1 MSQKLQVTELDFD
14 LIKDNLKTFLKN
26 QNEFTDYNF
35 EGSGMSQI
43 VDLLAYNTHYLA
55 MNANFAMNEAFLDTA
70 TLRSSV
76 VSHAKKLGYTPR
88 SARSPVA
95 YVDVTLNSSTAASA
109 TLAKGT
115 RFTTKID
122 NSTYGFVTNEDL
134 SVTPSNGI
142 MRFINVPIYEGTL
155 VTSRYTVDLNN
166 IEQKFMVTDTR
177 ADTTTLQVSVQN
189 SASDLTTTVYTLATD
204 ITQVT
209 SGADVYFI
217 QENADGKFEVYFGD
231 GVVGSAISNGNIVQL
246 QYVVTNKEKANGANL
261 FSTTSVDGE
270 TDVTVATLIAAR
282 GGAEPESISSIKF
295 NAPLDYSSQ
304 GRAVTT
310 QDYKTILP
318 QVYAGTKAVQVW
330 GGEDNDPPIYGQ
342 VFLSV
347 RTKSGVNLT
356 QAQKNSIANDLKKYN
371 VASIRPTFVNPEV
384 TKIKL
389 KTNFK
394 FDSKT
399 TTKSV
404 GDIETLI
411 RQTITNYNNSDL
423 QNFDV
428 VFRHS
433 KLSRLI
439 DATDTSILSNTTRIT
454 LNKVLTP
461 TLNTVTQY
469 IINFNNP
476 LYNPHTGHN
485 SAMGGITS
493 STGFTIAGN
502 TNTLYI
508 DDDGI
513 GNIRTYYLVGGTT
526 RNYVDET
533 AGTIDYKTGKIVLT
547 DLNITS
553 TSTGNNISIDILP
566 ASNDIVSVRNQLLEI
581 DLGSVS
587 IDGTVDIIVSGGS
600 SAGTGYTTT
609 QNTY

>member
-1 MSQKLQVTELDFD
+1 MAKKHQVTELDFD
-14 LIKDNLKTFLKN
+14 LIKDNLKTYMKN

-35 EGSGMSQI
+35 EGSGLSQI
-43 VDLLAYNTHYLA
+43 IDLLAYNTHYLA
-55 MNANFAMNEAFLDTA
+55 MNANFAMNESFLDSA

-88 SARSPVA
+88 SCRAPVA
-95 YVDVTLNSSTAASA
+95 YVDVTLNSSSATSA

-115 RFTTKID
+115 RFTTKVD
-122 NSTYGFVTNEDL
+122 GSTYGFVTNDDV
-134 SVTPSNGI
+134 SVTPSNGV
-142 MRFINVPIYEGTL
+142 MRFANIPVYEGTL
-155 VTSRYTVDLNN
+155 ITSRYTVDLNN
-166 IEQKFMVTDTR
+166 IEQKFLVSDVR
-177 ADTTTLQVSVQN
+177 GDTTTLNVSVQN
-189 SASDLTTTVYTLATD
+189 STSDVTTTVYTLATD

-209 SGADVYFI
+209 SGANVYFI
-217 QENADGKFEVYFGD
+217 QEGSDGKFEIYFGD

-246 QYVVTNKEKANGANL
+246 QYIVTNKEKANGAKV
-261 FSTTSVDGE
+261 FSTSSVDGE
-270 TDVTVATLIAAR
+270 TDISIATLVSAR
-282 GGAEPESISSIKF
+282 GGAEPETISSIKF

-318 QVYAGTKAVQVW
+318 QVYAGTKSVQVW

-356 QAQKNSIANDLKKYN
+356 QAQKNSIAEDLKKYN
-371 VASIRPTFVNPEV
+371 VASIRPTFINPEV

-389 KTNFK
+389 RTDFK

-411 RQTITNYNNSDL
+411 RTTITNYNNSDL

-439 DATDTSILSNTTRIT
+439 DASDSSILSNTTRIT
-454 LNKVLTP
+454 LNKILTP
-461 TLNTVTQY
+461 VLNTVTQY
-469 IINFNNP
+469 VIDFNNP

-493 STGFTIAGN
+493 STGFTISTN
-502 TNTLYI
+502 TNTLFL
-508 DDDGI
+508 DDDGN

-526 RNYVDET
+526 RNYVDST
-533 AGTIDYKTGKIVLT
+533 AGTIDYATGKIVLT
-547 DLNITS
+547 DLTITS
-553 TSTGNNISIDILP
+553 VVGNSISIDILP

-581 DLGSVS
+581 DMTNTS